1 MIKDFRAAAEALYA
15 SGFRS
20 DDRDTLMS
28 TYELSPLE
36 TEEIC
41 RMLELL
47 AGTAEGPYD
56 EDALY

>member
-1 MIKDFRAAAEALYA
+1 MIKDFRAAADALYA

-20 DDRDTLMS
+20 SDQDTLMS
-28 TYELSPLE
+28 TYELSLWE

-47 AGTAEGPYD
+47 AGTAEEPDD